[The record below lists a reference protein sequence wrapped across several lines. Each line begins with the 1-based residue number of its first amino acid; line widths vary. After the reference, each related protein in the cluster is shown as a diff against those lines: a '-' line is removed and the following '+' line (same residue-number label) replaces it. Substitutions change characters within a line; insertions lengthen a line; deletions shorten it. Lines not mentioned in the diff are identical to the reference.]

1 MLTYIAHAPRQ
12 RPCGLAE
19 QALLSILP
27 LTTNL
32 RPFTSHGRI
41 LNTRGLLQHRAR
53 NLTFAEGETKL
64 VTMKSVID
72 LRSDTMT
79 KPSPGM
85 RQAMAEA
92 EVGDDVWGEDPTV
105 NNLEAYAAAMLG
117 KPAAIFVPSGTM
129 ANQIAV
135 RSLTNPGDEMII
147 ETDAHI
153 VRYESG
159 AASALSGIQPAP
171 LSAPRGILTPERVEA
186 AIRPP
191 DIHYPPTA
199 LICLEN
205 THNRAG
211 GTVYPLETIARIR
224 DVATSRHIAMHLD
237 GARLFNAVCAT
248 GVAPDVYASHFE
260 TVSFC
265 LSKGLGAPAGSMVV
279 STEARIARMRRI
291 RKMYGGGMR
300 QVGILAAAGL
310 YALEH
315 NIARLRDDH
324 EHARLLAHGLAAI
337 PGIAIDPNAV
347 ETNIMLFNVTG
358 IDQEPDAFMNALKDA
373 GVLVSQFTPTIFRA
387 VTHLDVS
394 RQDVLDAVEIIR
406 DIATG

>member
-1 MLTYIAHAPRQ
+1 M
-12 RPCGLAE
+12 
-19 QALLSILP
+19 
-27 LTTNL
+27 
-32 RPFTSHGRI
+32 
-41 LNTRGLLQHRAR
+41 
-53 NLTFAEGETKL
+53 
-64 VTMKSVID
+64 
-72 LRSDTMT
+72 
-79 KPSPGM
+79 
-85 RQAMAEA
+85 
-92 EVGDDVWGEDPTV
+92 GDDVWGEDPTV

-159 AASALSGIQPAP
+159 AASALSGIQPAS

-191 DIHYPPTA
+191 DIHYSPTA

-260 TVSFC
+260 TVAFC
-265 LSKGLGAPAGSMVV
+265 LSKGLGAPAGSLVV

-300 QVGILAAAGL
+300 QAGILAAAGV
-310 YALEH
+310 YALKH

-324 EHARLLAHGLAAI
+324 EHARLLAHGLAKI
-337 PGIAIDPNAV
+337 SGIAIDPNAV
-347 ETNIMLFNVTG
+347 ETNIVLFDVTG

-394 RQDVLDAVEIIR
+394 RQGVLDAVEIIR
-406 DIATG
+406 DIAAG

>member
-1 MLTYIAHAPRQ
+1 MT
-12 RPCGLAE
+12 
-19 QALLSILP
+19 
-27 LTTNL
+27 
-32 RPFTSHGRI
+32 RI
-41 LNTRGLLQHRAR
+41 I
-53 NLTFAEGETKL
+53 E
-64 VTMKSVID
+64 

-85 RQAMAEA
+85 RRAIAEA
-92 EVGDDVWGEDPTV
+92 DVGDDVWGEDPTV
-105 NNLEAYAAAMLG
+105 NALEARAAALLG
-117 KPAAIFVPSGTM
+117 KQAALFVPSGTM

-135 RSLTNPGDEMII
+135 RSLTRPGDEII
-147 ETDAHI
+147 LETGAHI

-159 AASALSGIQPAP
+159 SASALSGIQPCTI
-171 LSAPRGILTPERVEA
+171 SAPRGIVTPEDVEA

-191 DIHYPPTA
+191 DIHYPPTT

-211 GTVYPLETIARIR
+211 GTVYPLDIIARIR
-224 DVATSRHIAMHLD
+224 AIAASRHIAMHLD
-237 GARLFNAVCAT
+237 GARLFNASCAA

-279 STEARIARMRRI
+279 SSAERIARMRRI

-300 QVGILAAAGL
+300 QAGILAAAGL
-310 YALEH
+310 YALDH

-324 EHARLLAHGLAAI
+324 DHARQLANGLATI
-337 PGIAIDPNAV
+337 PGITIDPDAV
-347 ETNIMLFNVTG
+347 ETNIVLFDAAGTRHA
-358 IDQEPDAFMNALKDA
+358 PDAFMTALNNA
-373 GVLVSQFTPTIFRA
+373 GVRVSRFTPTTFRA

>member
-1 MLTYIAHAPRQ
+1 MLPDKTGFP
-12 RPCGLAE
+12 
-19 QALLSILP
+19 
-27 LTTNL
+27 
-32 RPFTSHGRI
+32 
-41 LNTRGLLQHRAR
+41 
-53 NLTFAEGETKL
+53 
-64 VTMKSVID
+64 MKRTID

-85 RQAMAEA
+85 RQAIAEA

-105 NNLEAYAAAMLG
+105 NKLETYAAAMLG

-135 RSLTNPGDEMII
+135 RSLTNPGDEIII

-159 AASALSGIQPAP
+159 AASALAGIQPCM
-171 LSAPRGILTPERVEA
+171 LSAPRGILTAEQVEA

-191 DIHYPPTA
+191 DIHNPPTT

-211 GTVYPLETIARIR
+211 GTVYPLETISQIR
-224 DVATSRHIAMHLD
+224 DIATSRNIAMHLD

-248 GVAPDVYASHFE
+248 GIAPDVYASRFE

-265 LSKGLGAPAGSMVV
+265 LSKGLGAPVGSMVV
-279 STEARIARMRRI
+279 SSESRIARMRRI

-300 QVGILAAAGL
+300 QAGILAAAGL

-315 NIARLRDDH
+315 NIARLHEDH
-324 EHARLLAHGLAAI
+324 ANAQLLAQGLAKI
-337 PGIAIDPNAV
+337 PGIVIDEKAV
-347 ETNIMLFNVTG
+347 ETNIVIFDVGG
-358 IDQEPDAFMNALKDA
+358 INIEPDQLLNTLKDE
-373 GVLVSQFTPTIFRA
+373 GVLLSRFTPTTFRA
-387 VTHLDVS
+387 VTHLDIS
-394 RQDVLDAVEIIR
+394 RQDILDAM
-406 DIATG
+406 DILKNVLESESLRK